1 MKSIIKHINSD
12 KKLLLKIAFYVCIV
26 IILGEILRDIFREGD
41 FGGYISAGKLA
52 CNNLS
57 IYSDFRNTWP
67 PFFSIV
73 CIPLY
78 WLNELSFVGLRFIWL
93 IAIVWSN
100 LLIFKWIISYF
111 TPYQLVLNLK
121 QEKNFEVNLFNPLF
135 ILPFVCSL
143 RIFLEE
149 LSNLQINVF
158 ILALS
163 LVTLNLIIQKRD
175 FLAGLTLA
183 LIISIKVYPIILVGF
198 LIFKKRFKT
207 VVYTIIGLGL
217 TTLIV
222 FLFFGLNTGIEL
234 FKEWNNT
241 QVIHGLKCE
250 HMNQSIW
257 GWMCGLTTNHIR
269 MEDLSYNIFQLTDI
283 EYKITTLCLI
293 TILGFYV
300 AYRFYTTRKI
310 HQSFAKQFIITL
322 SLIPILSPVAWK
334 YYYVF
339 VTPLIILLIYS
350 YRRKLLNP
358 WFYIPIIFISL
369 TSELFVGH
377 HLSDITE
384 TLGIITFCSITLS
397 IYSLEKILTD

>member
-1 MKSIIKHINSD
+1 MKSIIKYINND
-12 KKLLLKIAFYVCIV
+12 KELVFKIVFYACAIV
-26 IILGEILRDIFREGD
+26 IFGEILRDIFREGD

-52 CNNLS
+52 WNNLH
-57 IYSDFRNTWP
+57 IYSDYKNTWP

-111 TPYQLVLNLK
+111 TPYQLILNLK
-121 QEKNFEVNLFNPLF
+121 QEKDEKINLFNPLF
-135 ILPFVCSL
+135 ILPFVCTL

-149 LSNLQINVF
+149 LSNLQINIF

-163 LVTLNLIIQKRD
+163 IIIFHLITQKRD
-175 FLAGLTLA
+175 FLAGLILA
-183 LIISIKVYPIILVGF
+183 FIISIKVYPIILLGF
-198 LIFKKRFKT
+198 LIFKKKFKP
-207 VVYTIIGLGL
+207 VMFTILGLGL
-217 TTLIV
+217 STLSV
-222 FLFFGLNTGIEL
+222 YLYFGLNTGTEL

-269 MEDLSYNIFQLTDI
+269 IENFNYNIFNLTDI
-283 EYKITTLCLI
+283 QFKIMTLCLI
-293 TILGFYV
+293 AIFGLYV
-300 AYRFYTTRKI
+300 AYRFYITRKS

-322 SLIPILSPVAWK
+322 SLVPVLSPLAWK

-339 VTPLIILLIYS
+339 LTPLIILLIYNH
-350 YRRKLLNP
+350 RKKILKP
-358 WFYIPIIFISL
+358 WFYIPLILISL
-369 TSELFVGH
+369 TSELFIGH

-384 TLGIITFCSITLS
+384 TFGIITFCSISLS

>member
-1 MKSIIKHINSD
+1 LKSIIKNINSD
-12 KKLLLKIAFYVCIV
+12 KILLFKIAFYACI
-26 IILGEILRDIFREGD
+26 IIIFGEILRDIFREGD

-52 CNNLS
+52 WNNLP

-78 WLNELSFVGLRFIWL
+78 WLNEVSFVGLRFIWL
-93 IAIVWSN
+93 IAIVWTN

-111 TPYQLVLNLK
+111 TPYQLVLNIK
-121 QEKNFEVNLFNPLF
+121 QEENGEINLFNPLF
-135 ILPFVCSL
+135 ILPFIYSL

-149 LSNLQINVF
+149 LSNMQINVF

-175 FLAGLTLA
+175 FLAGLILA
-183 LIISIKVYPIILVGF
+183 FIISIKVYPIILLGF
-198 LIFKKRFKT
+198 LIFKKKFKP
-207 VVYTIIGLGL
+207 VMFTILGLGL
-217 TTLIV
+217 STFAVYLY
-222 FLFFGLNTGIEL
+222 FGLNTGTEL

-269 MEDLSYNIFQLTDI
+269 IENFNYNIFHLTDI
-283 EYKITTLCLI
+283 QFKIMTLCLI
-293 TILGFYV
+293 AIFGLYV
-300 AYRFYTTRKI
+300 AYRFYITRKS

-322 SLIPILSPVAWK
+322 SLVPVLSPLAWK

-339 VTPLIILLIYS
+339 ITPLIILLIYNH
-350 YRRKLLNP
+350 RKKILKP
-358 WFYIPIIFISL
+358 WFYIPLILISL
-369 TSELFVGH
+369 TSELFIGH

-384 TLGIITFCSITLS
+384 TFGIITFCSISLS

>member
-1 MKSIIKHINSD
+1 
-12 KKLLLKIAFYVCIV
+12 
-26 IILGEILRDIFREGD
+26 
-41 FGGYISAGKLA
+41 
-52 CNNLS
+52 
-57 IYSDFRNTWP
+57 
-67 PFFSIV
+67 
-73 CIPLY
+73 
-78 WLNELSFVGLRFIWL
+78 
-93 IAIVWSN
+93 
-100 LLIFKWIISYF
+100 
-111 TPYQLVLNLK
+111 
-121 QEKNFEVNLFNPLF
+121 
-135 ILPFVCSL
+135 LPFVYSL

-163 LVTLNLIIQKRD
+163 LVTLNLIVQKRD

-183 LIISIKVYPIILVGF
+183 FIISIKVYPIILFGF

-293 TILGFYV
+293 TILGSYV
-300 AYRFYTTRKI
+300 AYRFYTTRKM

-339 VTPLIILLIYS
+339 ITPLIVLLIYN
-350 YRRKLLNP
+350 YRRKLLKP

-369 TSELFVGH
+369 TSELFIGH

-384 TLGIITFCSITLS
+384 TLGVITFCSITLS
-397 IYSLEKILTD
+397 IYSLGKILMD

>member
-1 MKSIIKHINSD
+1 MKSIIKNINSD
-12 KKLLLKIAFYVCIV
+12 KILLFKIAFYACI
-26 IILGEILRDIFREGD
+26 IIITGEILRDIFREGD
-41 FGGYISAGKLA
+41 FGGYISAGKLVW
-52 CNNLS
+52 NNLP

-78 WLNELSFVGLRFIWL
+78 WLNEVSFVGLRFIWL
-93 IAIVWSN
+93 IAIVWTN

-111 TPYQLVLNLK
+111 TPYQLVLNIK
-121 QEKNFEVNLFNPLF
+121 QEENGEINLFNPLF
-135 ILPFVCSL
+135 ILPFIYSL

-175 FLAGLTLA
+175 FLAGLILA
-183 LIISIKVYPIILVGF
+183 FIISIKVYPIILLGF
-198 LIFKKRFKT
+198 LIFKKKFKP
-207 VVYTIIGLGL
+207 VMFTILGLGL

-234 FKEWNNT
+234 IKEWNNT

-269 MEDLSYNIFQLTDI
+269 MENLSYNILQLTDI
-283 EYKITTLCLI
+283 EYKITTLFLI
-293 TILGFYV
+293 TILGLYV

-339 VTPLIILLIYS
+339 LTPLIILLIYN
-350 YRRKLLNP
+350 YRRKLLKP
-358 WFYIPIIFISL
+358 WFHIPIIFISL
-369 TSELFVGH
+369 TSELFIGH
-377 HLSDITE
+377 HLSDIIE
-384 TLGIITFCSITLS
+384 TFGIITFCSITLS
-397 IYSLEKILTD
+397 IYSLEKTLKD